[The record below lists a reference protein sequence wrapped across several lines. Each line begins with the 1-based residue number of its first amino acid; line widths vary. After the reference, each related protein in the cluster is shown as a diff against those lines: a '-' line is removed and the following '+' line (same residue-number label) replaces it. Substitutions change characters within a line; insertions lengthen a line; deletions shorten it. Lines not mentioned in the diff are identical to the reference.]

1 MTYDDIQSVWG
12 SPHNQPSHGELEQQK
27 QRLALR
33 LRRRYRGFLLITGLA
48 ATWLTVLGV
57 GFARH
62 VANGGAFDLSR
73 EWAAGLLFLL
83 PVVALGVFWR
93 QHFHHRSRHVLYQQS
108 IVASVRALLD
118 ENRLSRT
125 RLKLIAALNGVMLLV
140 MPFIVV
146 QLRAAGKAGD
156 EILMPAFVLFP
167 ALMVFVF
174 VVLALRYRRTLL
186 PQKLELETLLKS
198 YE

>member
-1 MTYDDIQSVWG
+1 M
-12 SPHNQPSHGELEQQK
+12 
-27 QRLALR
+27 
-33 LRRRYRGFLLITGLA
+33 
-48 ATWLTVLGV
+48 
-57 GFARH
+57 
-62 VANGGAFDLSR
+62 
-73 EWAAGLLFLL
+73 
-83 PVVALGVFWR
+83 
-93 QHFHHRSRHVLYQQS
+93 
-108 IVASVRALLD
+108 RALLD

-174 VVLALRYRRTLL
+174 VVLLLRYRRTLL
-186 PQKLELETLLKS
+186 PQKRELETLLES
-198 YE
+198 YG